1 MPREGGRSG
10 DCNRNLVGD
19 GGQADGHG
27 VRGKE
32 CKLIGADLQKMLQP
46 DRSWDE
52 RVQQRREGYLKTPFQ
67 FFSLVLEK
75 RSDHKSRFLSSKK
88 TLLRDSCGAPHAE
101 ELVRSIMPTSSPPH
115 HRRSSIERIPS
126 YGDGWGPDFS
136 RPLIPL

>member
-1 MPREGGRSG
+1 MEMPREGGRSG

-67 FFSLVLEK
+67 FFSLVPEK

-88 TLLRDSCGAPHAE
+88 NAPPRFLWCAACGRTCKIHHANVLTPPSSTQLDREDS
-101 ELVRSIMPTSSPPH
+101 
-115 HRRSSIERIPS
+115 
-126 YGDGWGPDFS
+126 
-136 RPLIPL
+136 